1 MKNKFYLPILAGLI
15 VAGAGVCAQAQSLPQ
30 GAGPFVPVSPGEPQG
45 PSFGIPGL
53 PDWTSGGWE
62 PYSGP
67 PWWGMPGQ
75 APTSGSGGSDTASA
89 GATGAVGRTSS
100 DQDHISNWVDHINDP
115 YAFGG
120 APMGQTQRTINDQV
134 TSGMLDTEV
143 STELMAPGT
152 VSPEPYNSGDFHL
165 GFPTNVAGPG
175 GGGPWG
181 GDSSPEPR
189 PTLSDIPTTSTSSVD
204 LTITNGYD

>member
-1 MKNKFYLPILAGLI
+1 MKRKLAISLFALLTA
-15 VAGAGVCAQAQSLPQ
+15 VSTQSAFAQS
-30 GAGPFVPVSPGEPQG
+30 
-45 PSFGIPGL
+45 
-53 PDWTSGGWE
+53 
-62 PYSGP
+62 
-67 PWWGMPGQ
+67 
-75 APTSGSGGSDTASA
+75 DTMSA
-89 GATGAVGRTSS
+89 GAAGDVGRTSS
-100 DQDHISNWVDHINDP
+100 DQDHISNWIDNDDFP

-120 APMGQTQRTINDQV
+120 APQGQTNTHINDHV
-134 TSGMLDTEV
+134 TRGMLDTQT
-143 STELMAPGT
+143 STELLAPGT

-181 GDSSPEPR
+181 GDNSPNQDAPNSITPF

>member
-1 MKNKFYLPILAGLI
+1 MNRTRKLAISLVGLLAA
-15 VAGAGVCAQAQSLPQ
+15 VSMQSAFAQSD
-30 GAGPFVPVSPGEPQG
+30 G
-45 PSFGIPGL
+45 
-53 PDWTSGGWE
+53 T
-62 PYSGP
+62 
-67 PWWGMPGQ
+67 
-75 APTSGSGGSDTASA
+75 SA
-89 GATGAVGRTSS
+89 GAAGDVGRTSS
-100 DQDHISNWVDHINDP
+100 DQDHISNWIDNDDFP

-120 APMGQTQRTINDQV
+120 APQGQTNTTINDQV

-152 VSPEPYNSGDFHL
+152 VSHEPYNSGDFHL

-189 PTLSDIPTTSTSSVD
+189 PHMSDIPTTSTSSVD